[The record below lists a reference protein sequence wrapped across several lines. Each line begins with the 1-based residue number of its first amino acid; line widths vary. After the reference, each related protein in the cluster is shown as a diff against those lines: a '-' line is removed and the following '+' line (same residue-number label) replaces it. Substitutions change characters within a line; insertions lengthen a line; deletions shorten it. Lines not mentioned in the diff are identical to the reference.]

1 VKAVLLYGPNNARV
15 EEVSVP
21 KIRSREI
28 LVEMKACGVCGTDI
42 EKMAGN
48 FLTPPKLGHEVTGR
62 VDKIGA
68 NVKNIQVDDRVFVHH
83 HVPCYTCYYCKHR
96 NYTMCK
102 EFNETNLDPCGFA
115 EYFRVPESNV
125 KKGAVYKLP
134 DDITFETGTLMEP
147 VACCIRGLKKS
158 LVEVGENV
166 LVIGAGPIGLIMI
179 NLLRCYFDA
188 HFIISSEILKYRRQE
203 AQSFGADY
211 SINPNKENL
220 CQRVKELT
228 KGRGADLVID
238 AVGNSKTIGQG
249 LDCTRKG
256 GRLLL
261 FGVPSKDELFS
272 YDLGNLFI
280 NEKMIIPSYSTTEIE
295 LDTSLKFIE
304 GNISIMSKLI
314 SHTFSLDDTIKAI
327 QFAKTN
333 SEALKVIVKR

>member
-1 VKAVLLYGPNNARV
+1 MKAALLYGPNNASV

-21 KIRSREI
+21 KIQSREI

-42 EKMAGN
+42 EKMEGN

-62 VDKIGA
+62 VDKIGTD
-68 NVKNIQVDDRVFVHH
+68 VKNIQVDERVFVHH
-83 HVPCYTCYYCKHR
+83 HVPCYACYYCKHG

-102 EFNETNLDPCGFA
+102 EFSESNLDPCGFA

-125 KKGAVYKLP
+125 QKGAIFKLP
-134 DDITFETGTLMEP
+134 DDITFEIGTLMEP

-179 NLLRCYFDA
+179 TLLRRYFGA
-188 HFIISSEILKYRRQE
+188 HIIISSEILKYRRQQ
-203 AQSFGADY
+203 AHNFGSDY
-211 SINPNKENL
+211 TINPQNEIVG
-220 CQRVKELT
+220 QRVKELT
-228 KGRGADLVID
+228 DGRGADLVID
-238 AVGNSKTIGQG
+238 AVGYSKTLSQG

-261 FGVPSKDELFS
+261 FGVPSKDEIFT
-272 YDLGNLFI
+272 YDMGKIFI
-280 NEKMIIPSYSTTEIE
+280 NEIMIIPNYSTTEIE
-295 LDTSLKFIE
+295 LDISLQFIKK
-304 GNISIMSKLI
+304 NKSIMSKLI
-314 SHTFSLDDTIKAI
+314 SHTFSLADTINAI
-327 QFAKTN
+327 QFANTN